1 MARAALFIVAVLVV
15 YFGGFVYDEVGPLV
29 YAVVLTIIASM
40 PLLLKMSFWKKIIFL
55 VPLLVLRV
63 IGKILLTVFGKNAIS
78 RLMQKYGLLEV
89 RFNQTVAGLTA
100 NRDKAIARW
109 RTMSS
114 HSRAYIILIFLPVG
128 IFLLLLAIVIRII
141 RLKFLQFIVEKI
153 MQKYFMKIST
163 KTRQKGQEGKSM
175 DSSAD

>member
-1 MARAALFIVAVLVV
+1 MARTTLFIVAVFVI

-29 YAVVLTIIASM
+29 YSVVLAIIAST

-55 VPLLVLRV
+55 IPLLILRV

-78 RLMQKYGLLEV
+78 RLMQKYGLIEV
-89 RFNQTVAGLTA
+89 RFNQTLAGLTA
-100 NRDKAIARW
+100 NRDKAIAKW

-114 HSRAYIILIFLPVG
+114 HSRAYVILIFLPVG
-128 IFLLLLAIVIRII
+128 IFVFLLAIVIRII

-153 MQKYFMKIST
+153 MQKYFMKFTT
-163 KTRQKGQEGKSM
+163 KTQQKNEGEKSA
-175 DSSAD
+175 DSSVD